1 MTKFKIFSLMTTDSV
16 LEPRL
21 FSNEKNNLHAMK
33 NHLLFP
39 VVSLNSHYAANITV
53 IVILKL

>member
-1 MTKFKIFSLMTTDSV
+1 MTTDSV
-16 LEPRL
+16 LEPGL